1 MPRVRPRR
9 GQARRSLVTLRGI
22 LGGRSPR
29 PEDVSLTLGLGVLA
43 LLVVVDAAASVHL
56 SGAYAAGAVIT
67 ATAASARRTTV
78 VAVLAVALGAASTT
92 WHDTLG
98 TYDWGLRLLANV
110 LISGTAVAVASIGHH
125 LRARIIGA
133 TMMMQELVDSLAGEL
148 IGART
153 ISAVSEAFVTKA
165 PVALGADQV
174 RVHVLDADK
183 ALRPLAWHGK
193 EPAREVTHG
202 SDHPKARVAET
213 GQPLHLR
220 DRAEIAAHFPD
231 LVTRRDAHA
240 RAARSVHVLPL
251 AKDGVVEGV
260 LTISFPPSHP
270 LPRTQEDFL
279 VSISGALGE
288 ALHRAADL
296 AREDLAA
303 QRLQLLHES
312 AATLAGSL
320 DVDTTVTEVCRLLVP
335 RFADWCAVHLERD
348 GTLDTVALQH
358 VDPVRTRWALGM
370 MEGFPTPAEDA
381 PTGAR
386 AVMRSGRSEHY
397 PFIPS
402 ELLETAASSPEH
414 LALLRQLGMRSAMVV
429 PLLGRS
435 GPLGAITLVQAESG
449 RQYAEE
455 DVTFLEQL
463 AGHAA
468 HALETAVT
476 FADQTE
482 RLADMTKVAEAA
494 QQAILAPPPERV
506 GPVRL
511 AARYR
516 GAASEAQIG
525 GDLFEVVPVDGAV
538 RLLIGDVRGK
548 GLTAVRTAT
557 IVLGEFRAAAAETGD
572 LARIARSID
581 RGMRPY
587 LANPEDFVTACLLE
601 ITADGRFS
609 AVSCGHPAPV
619 HLSAGRLTEVPVDH
633 APPLGLGASPVP
645 AHGRLQHGDR
655 LVMFTDGLIEAR
667 TPNRAFVDA
676 ATVLSALAAA
686 PFELALDTALESLE
700 GQTSGS
706 LDDDLALLLAE
717 YDPKD

>member
-1 MPRVRPRR
+1 M
-9 GQARRSLVTLRGI
+9 STI
-22 LGGRSPR
+22 LGGRRPR
-29 PEDVSLTLGLGVLA
+29 PDDVSLALGLGVLA
-43 LLVVVDAAASVHL
+43 LVVVLDAATSVHL
-56 SGAYAAGAVIT
+56 SGTYAAGAVIT
-67 ATAASARRTTV
+67 ATAASAPRTAL
-78 VAVLAVALGAASTT
+78 VAALAVALGAASGT
-92 WHDTLG
+92 WHDTVG
-98 TYDWGLRLLANV
+98 TYEWGLRLLANV
-110 LISGTAVAVASIGHH
+110 VISTAAVAVAAIGHH
-125 LRARIIGA
+125 LRRRLIGA
-133 TMMMQELVDSLAGEL
+133 TLTMQELVDSLAGEM

-153 ISAVSEAFVTKA
+153 PSAVGNAFVTRA

-174 RVHVLDADK
+174 RIHVLDEDK

-193 EPAREVTHG
+193 EPTLEVEPG

-213 GQPLHLR
+213 GEPLHLR
-220 DRAEIAAHFPD
+220 DPDEIAAHFPD
-231 LVTRRDAHA
+231 LVA
-240 RAARSVHVLPL
+240 RHDTHSRTARSVHVLPL
-251 AKDGVVEGV
+251 HQDGVVEGV
-260 LTISFPPSHP
+260 LTISFPPTRP
-270 LPRTQEDFL
+270 LARSQEGFL

-288 ALHRAADL
+288 AIHRAGEL
-296 AREDLAA
+296 ARDDLAA
-303 QRLQLLHES
+303 YRLQLLHES

-320 DVDTTVTEVCRLLVP
+320 DVDTTVGEICRLLVP

-348 GTLDTVALQH
+348 GTLDTVALKH
-358 VDPVRTRWALGM
+358 LDPARSRWAMGLIDA
-370 MEGFPTPAEDA
+370 FPTPADDA
-381 PTGAR
+381 PTGAL

-397 PFIPS
+397 PFIPA
-402 ELLETAASSPEH
+402 ELLESSATSPEH
-414 LALLRQLGMRSAMVV
+414 LSLLRQLGMRSAMVV
-429 PLLGRS
+429 PLLGRD

-449 RQYAEE
+449 RQYTE
-455 DVTFLEQL
+455 DDVAFLEQL

-468 HALETAVT
+468 QALETALT
-476 FADQTE
+476 FSDQRE

-516 GAASEAQIG
+516 GAAAEAQIG

-548 GLTAVRTAT
+548 GLAAVRTAT

-572 LARIARSID
+572 LSRIACSID

-609 AVSCGHPAPV
+609 AVSCGHPSPV
-619 HLSAGRLTEVPVDH
+619 HLSGGLLSEIQVDP
-633 APPLGLGASPVP
+633 APPLGLGSDPVP
-645 AHGRLQHGDR
+645 AHGRLAPGDR

-667 TPNRAFVDA
+667 TPTRAFVDA

-686 PFELALDTALESLE
+686 PFDQALDIALEALE
-700 GQTSGS
+700 GQTLGS

-717 YDPKD
+717 YDPED

>member
-1 MPRVRPRR
+1 M
-9 GQARRSLVTLRGI
+9 RGI
-22 LGGRSPR
+22 LGGHRPR
-29 PEDVSLTLGLGVLA
+29 PEDVSLALGLGVLA
-43 LLVVVDAAASVHL
+43 LLVVLDVAASVHL
-56 SGAYAAGAVIT
+56 SGTYAAGAVVA
-67 ATAASARRTTV
+67 ATAASTRRTAL
-78 VAVLAVALGAASTT
+78 VAGLAVALGAVSGA

-98 TYDWGLRLLANV
+98 SEDWALRLLANV
-110 LISGTAVAVASIGHH
+110 LISATAVAVASIGHH
-125 LRARIIGA
+125 LRSRVIGA
-133 TMMMQELVDSLAGEL
+133 TLMMQELVDSLAGEL

-153 ISAVSEAFVTKA
+153 PTAVATTFVSKA
-165 PVALGADQV
+165 PAALGADQV
-174 RVHVLDADK
+174 RIHVLDEDK

-193 EPAREVTHG
+193 EPTHEVTPG

-213 GQPLHLR
+213 GVPRHLR
-220 DRAEIAAHFPD
+220 ETAEVSAHFPD
-231 LVTRRDAHA
+231 LVSRRDTHA
-240 RAARSVHVLPL
+240 RTARSVHVLPL
-251 AKDGVVEGV
+251 HKDGVVEGV
-260 LTISFPPSHP
+260 LTISFPPTRT
-270 LPRTQEDFL
+270 LPRSQEDFL
-279 VSISGALGE
+279 VSIGGALGE
-288 ALHRAADL
+288 ALHRAAEL

-303 QRLQLLHES
+303 QRMQLLHES

-320 DVDTTVTEVCRLLVP
+320 DVDTTVAEVCRLLVP

-348 GTLDTVALQH
+348 GALETVALKH
-358 VDPVRTRWALGM
+358 VDAARTRWAVGALGS
-370 MEGFPTPAEDA
+370 FPAPDEDA

-402 ELLETAASSPEH
+402 ELLETAATSPEH
-414 LALLRQLGMRSAMVV
+414 LTLLRQLGMRSAMVV

-435 GPLGAITLVQAESG
+435 GALGAITLVQAESG

-455 DVTFLEQL
+455 DVAFLEQL

-468 HALETAVT
+468 QALETAVT

-516 GAASEAQIG
+516 GAAAEAQIG

-548 GLTAVRTAT
+548 GLAAVRTAT

-572 LARIARSID
+572 LAHIARSID

-587 LANPEDFVTACLLE
+587 LASPEDFVTACLLE
-601 ITADGRFS
+601 ITEDGHFR

-619 HLSAGRLTEVPVDH
+619 HLSAGRLTEVEVDH
-633 APPLGLGASPVP
+633 APPLGLGTSPVP
-645 AHGRLQHGDR
+645 AHGRLQRGDR

-676 ATVLSALAAA
+676 ATVFSALGAA
-686 PFELALDTALESLE
+686 PFERALDTALEALE
-700 GQTSGS
+700 GQTSGA

-717 YDPKD
+717 YDPQG

>member
-1 MPRVRPRR
+1 M
-9 GQARRSLVTLRGI
+9 TLRDI
-22 LGGRSPR
+22 LGRRR
-29 PEDVSLTLGLGVLA
+29 PPLEDVSLALGLGVLA
-43 LLVVVDAAASVHL
+43 LLVLADAAASIHL
-56 SGAYAAGAVIT
+56 SGTYAAGAVIT
-67 ATAASARRTTV
+67 ATAASSRRTGL
-78 VAVLAVALGAASTT
+78 VAVLAVGLGAASWT
-92 WHDTLG
+92 WHEGLG
-98 TYDWGLRLLANV
+98 AYDWGLRLGANL
-110 LISGTAVAVASIGHH
+110 LISVSAVAVASIGHR
-125 LRARIIGA
+125 LRAQVVGA
-133 TMMMQELVDSLAGEL
+133 TAMMQELVDSLAGEL

-153 ISAVSEAFVTKA
+153 ASAVSEAFVTKA
-165 PVALGADQV
+165 PLALGADQV
-174 RVHVLDADK
+174 RIHVLDEDK
-183 ALRPLAWHGK
+183 VLRPLAWHGK
-193 EPAREVTHG
+193 EPTFEVAHG
-202 SDHPKARVAET
+202 SDHPKARVAAT
-213 GQPLHLR
+213 GEPLHLR
-220 DRAEIAAHFPD
+220 DRDEIATHFPD
-231 LVTRRDAHA
+231 LVARGDAHA
-240 RAARSVHVLPL
+240 RSTRSVHVLPL
-251 AKDGVVEGV
+251 GKDGVVEAV
-260 LTISFPPSHP
+260 LTISFPPYHP
-270 LPRTQEDFL
+270 LPRSQEAFL

-296 AREDLAA
+296 AREDLAT
-303 QRLQLLHES
+303 QRMQLLHEA

-320 DVDTTVTEVCRLLVP
+320 DVETTVTEVCRLLVP

-358 VDPVRTRWALGM
+358 VDPARTRWALGM
-370 MEGFPTPAEDA
+370 VDAFPAPDADA

-386 AVMRSGRSEHY
+386 AVMRTGRSEHY
-397 PFIPS
+397 PFIPA
-402 ELLETAASSPEH
+402 ELLEASATSPEH

-455 DVTFLEQL
+455 DVVFLERL

-468 HALETAVT
+468 HALQTAVT

-516 GAASEAQIG
+516 GAAAEAQIG

-587 LANPEDFVTACLLE
+587 LASPEDFVTACLLE
-601 ITADGRFS
+601 ITTDGRFS
-609 AVSCGHPAPV
+609 VVSCGHPAPV
-619 HLSAGRLTEVPVDH
+619 HLAAGSLTEVAVEH
-633 APPLGLGASPVP
+633 APPLGLGTNPVP
-645 AHGRLQHGDR
+645 AHGRLQPGDR

-667 TPNRAFVDA
+667 TPSRAFVDA
-676 ATVLSALAAA
+676 ATVLSALAGA
-686 PFELALDTALESLE
+686 PFELALDTALEALE
-700 GQTSGS
+700 GQTAGS

-717 YDPKD
+717 FDPAD